1 MLSIIMSIYINASS
15 CVKLSSSTATHLFP
29 CEREVRQGCI
39 LSPLLFN
46 LFTADL
52 ERELRK
58 NKSGVE
64 LCSGVPLDMLM
75 YADDVVLIS
84 SSAAGLRKHL
94 HTLSEF
100 CQKWRLVVNTE
111 KTKICVFGK
120 DTDTQVYSW
129 NNTILE
135 KTQSYKYLGVWF
147 TKNGKFSLKQRNTW
161 QTRQRRQC
169 FITVHYSKTTSSPHP
184 NHSAAI

>member
-1 MLSIIMSIYINASS
+1 M
-15 CVKLSSSTATHLFP
+15 
-29 CEREVRQGCI
+29 
-39 LSPLLFN
+39 
-46 LFTADL
+46 
-52 ERELRK
+52 
-58 NKSGVE
+58 
-64 LCSGVPLDMLM
+64 CSGVPLDMLM

-147 TKNGKFSLKQRNTW
+147 TKNGKFTKAKKHLADQAKKTM
-161 QTRQRRQC
+161 
-169 FITVHYSKTTSSPHP
+169 FTVHYSKTTSSRHP
-184 NHSAAI
+184 NQWRI

>member
-1 MLSIIMSIYINASS
+1 MTLCLDTPSLPLQRRDRAPASCTYIYNTCITEIGISQEMLSKCQCIFMCKA
-15 CVKLSSSTATHLFP
+15 STATHLFP
-29 CEREVRQGCI
+29 CERGVRQGCI

-100 CQKWRLVVNTE
+100 CQK
-111 KTKICVFGK
+111 
-120 DTDTQVYSW
+120 
-129 NNTILE
+129 
-135 KTQSYKYLGVWF
+135 
-147 TKNGKFSLKQRNTW
+147 
-161 QTRQRRQC
+161 
-169 FITVHYSKTTSSPHP
+169 
-184 NHSAAI
+184 